1 MIYTIYCGYAT
12 YVYENDIATFSWPLA
27 CIQDKIVQEKR
38 RELVGVVKRGEF
50 RCAMR
55 ILSSMGYSFV
65 VSIELSINQN
75 RIRAPTVPVHRIYE
89 FVNDREKSYGC
100 IY

>member
-12 YVYENDIATFSWPLA
+12 YNDIATFSWPLV
-27 CIQDKIVQEKR
+27 CIQDKIIREKR

-55 ILSSMGYSFV
+55 ILSSMVYSFV
-65 VSIELSINQN
+65 ANISLIINQN
-75 RIRAPTVPVHRIYE
+75 RIRAPTVPVHRINGL
-89 FVNDREKSYGC
+89 VN
-100 IY
+100 